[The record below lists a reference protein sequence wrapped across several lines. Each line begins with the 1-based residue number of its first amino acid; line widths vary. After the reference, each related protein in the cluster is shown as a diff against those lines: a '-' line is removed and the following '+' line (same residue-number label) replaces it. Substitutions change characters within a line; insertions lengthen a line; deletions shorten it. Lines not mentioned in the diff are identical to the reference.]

1 MNKLAVTLLLIV
13 FVTGIYVVMTFP
25 SCGCKKKEGFA
36 SRECP
41 DLLVQKNDRLLLYF
55 TNQPKEDGQNPL
67 PFFSLDEYINYLEIQ
82 RKKGSDCPVLFLRQE
97 NDTQGNDV
105 YRMRPSPFHLQG
117 GLPSTSEVLPKD
129 HEIVKYLDANRDNG
143 PYNQNNYP
151 GFDPTNMF
159 VGVYTDLDKVHD
171 STQLDKQSDNAMDAN
186 WGGVKHTNQQ
196 VKSGKYDE
204 NKVTRPVLSTPKT
217 SFYPSIPSSFENP
230 VDVL

>member
-25 SCGCKKKEGFA
+25 SCGCKKEGFE

-55 TNQPKEDGQNPL
+55 TNQPKEDGHNPL

-82 RKKGSDCPVLFLRQE
+82 RNKGNDCPVLFLRQE

-105 YRMRPSPFHLQG
+105 YRMRPSPFQLQG
-117 GLPSTSEVLPKD
+117 GLPSTSEILPKD

-171 STQLDKQSDNAMDAN
+171 STQLDKKSDNAMDAN
-186 WGGVKHTNQQ
+186 WGGVKHTNS
-196 VKSGKYDE
+196 VVESGKYDE

-217 SFYPSIPSSFENP
+217 SFYPSIPSNFENP

>member
-1 MNKLAVTLLLIV
+1 MNKLAVTLLLLV

-25 SCGCKKKEGFA
+25 SCGCKKEGFE

-55 TNQPKEDGQNPL
+55 TNQ
-67 PFFSLDEYINYLEIQ
+67 
-82 RKKGSDCPVLFLRQE
+82 RKKGNDCPVLFLRQE

-105 YRMRPSPFHLQG
+105 YRMRPSPFQLQG
-117 GLPSTSEVLPKD
+117 GLPSTSEILPKD

-171 STQLDKQSDNAMDAN
+171 STQIDKKSDNAMDAN
-186 WGGVKHTNQQ
+186 WGGVKHTNS
-196 VKSGKYDE
+196 VVESGKYDE

-217 SFYPSIPSSFENP
+217 SFYPSIPSNFENP